1 MSRLVAK
8 WHSGRDQL
16 GADDDV
22 RGIAQDDARPAPS
35 HSPALPYGQLLLQAP
50 SCRLSDP
57 DMNPQFASDNVPT
70 VTLLTFVVIQF
81 VLNILHY
88 IPAKYW
94 KLWVDRT
101 RFVLKTLLDVS
112 TLHDRSPHSACPP
125 RGD

>member
-1 MSRLVAK
+1 VASR
-8 WHSGRDQL
+8 RDQL
-16 GADDDV
+16 GADDNV
-22 RGIAQDDARPAPS
+22 HGIAQDDARTSPS
-35 HSPALPYGQLLLQAP
+35 CSPALPYGRLRLLQAP

-57 DMNPQFASDNVPT
+57 ELNPQFASDNVPT

-94 KLWVDRT
+94 RLWVDRT

-112 TLHDRSPHSACPP
+112 TWHDRSPHSACPP